1 MIGAWTTADRLD
13 DPDSPYAPA
22 AIESASYILWML
34 SGRKFSGQHTTTETY
49 FQPYSDEP
57 LTQRIYPVLDN
68 GQVRN
73 VCGICGNGCL
83 HFIPLRGQPII
94 SIESLTIDDADVD
107 LAEVVIYDYSAIAPA
122 DNGCWGSCGNL
133 EVSYTFGTIP
143 PAAGTAAATEL
154 ANQFIWAAT
163 DDERCSLPARVTSVS
178 RQGVSWTLLD
188 QQDFLEQGRTGI
200 YLVDLFLRTV
210 NPSKALMRS
219 RVFSPDVPRG
229 KSIRYADS
237 SGRAIA
243 PSVRPAQID

>member
-13 DPDSPYAPA
+13 DPDSPYASA

-34 SGRKFSGQHTTTETY
+34 SGRKFSGQHTTVETY
-49 FQPYSDEP
+49 FQPYSDDA

-73 VCGICGNGCL
+73 VCGACGSTCL

-94 SIESLTIDDADVD
+94 SIETITVGDREIDLADV
-107 LAEVVIYDYSAIAPA
+107 AIYDYSAIAPV
-122 DNGCWGSCGNL
+122 DGCWGTCDDM
-133 EVSYTFGTIP
+133 EIAYTFGTIP

-210 NPSKALMRS
+210 NPTKALMRS
-219 RVFSPDVPRG
+219 RVFSPDIPRG
-229 KSIRYADS
+229 KTIRYADA

-243 PSVRPAQID
+243 PVVRPARTD